1 MEVVNQRIEI
11 LPTMMMKL
19 LQSRHPRI
27 CQLVFIL
34 MTKDAY
40 GGGIY
45 FLKERTTH
53 PPNHMELSTYIRAVK
68 IVTARLAL
76 ILIGRIYWGEFFKNL
91 ISDTYY
97 NNPNKED
104 DPKKEENPKNEDD
117 PKNAQKQRQTPKK
130 CKLEMKTS
138 KSKTT

>member
-1 MEVVNQRIEI
+1 M
-11 LPTMMMKL
+11 
-19 LQSRHPRI
+19 
-27 CQLVFIL
+27 
-34 MTKDAY
+34 
-40 GGGIY
+40 
-45 FLKERTTH
+45 
-53 PPNHMELSTYIRAVK
+53 K

-76 ILIGRIYWGEFFKNL
+76 ISIGRIYGGEFFENL

-104 DPKKEENPKNEDD
+104 DPKKEENPKNEED